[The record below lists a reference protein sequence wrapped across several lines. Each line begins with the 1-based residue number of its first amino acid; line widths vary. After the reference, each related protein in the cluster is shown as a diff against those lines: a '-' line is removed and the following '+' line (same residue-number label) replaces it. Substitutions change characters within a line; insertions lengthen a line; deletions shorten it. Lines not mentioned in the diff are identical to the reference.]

1 MPNIDKNRIS
11 HMTVITR
18 FAPSPTGFLHIGSA
32 RTALFNWLF
41 TRHLGGKFLLRVE
54 DTDKA
59 RSTQEATDAI
69 LTGLQWLGLDWDDEP
84 VFQSK
89 REARHQE
96 IVQQLLDAD
105 KAYYCYCSAEELA
118 EMREKGFNYDRRWR
132 DRTPDEAPKD
142 AKPVVRIKAPL
153 EGETVFND
161 LIQGTIT
168 VPNSQLDDFVILR
181 SDGTPTYML
190 AVVVDDHD
198 MHISHIIRGDDH
210 LSNTY
215 RQSVIYHAME
225 WEMPQVAHMS
235 LIHGPDGKKLSK
247 RHGALGVEAYKEM
260 GYLPEAM
267 CNYLLRLGW
276 SHGDDEII
284 PQDKAI
290 EWFTLDNV
298 GKSPARFDFQKLDNV
313 NAHYIKH
320 ADNSYILTLITPYIE
335 ETLGHTIETQCNNWL
350 NTGIE
355 ELKQRVKNL
364 KELAENALFY
374 ATKNPLTLS
383 EKAQNF
389 HTKDGENILRQLT
402 PILAEQTNW
411 QKDQLFPTV
420 KAWADSQGIKMAN
433 AAQALRGALCY
444 SHISPSMFDVM
455 EVLGKEETLRR
466 IKHLVS

>member
-1 MPNIDKNRIS
+1 
-11 HMTVITR
+11 MTVITR

-41 TRHLGGKFLLRVE
+41 TRHHQGKFLLRVE

-69 LTGLQWLGLDWDDEP
+69 LTGLEWLGLDWDDEP
-84 VFQSK
+84 IYQSE
-89 REARHQE
+89 REVRHQE
-96 IVQQLLDAD
+96 LVQQLLDND
-105 KAYYCYCSAEELA
+105 KAYYCYCSTEELA

-132 DRTPDEAPKD
+132 DHDPSKAPKD
-142 AKPVVRIKAPL
+142 IKPVVRIKAPL
-153 EGETVFND
+153 EGETVFHD

-168 VPNSQLDDFVILR
+168 VPNSQLDDFIILR

-198 MHISHIIRGDDH
+198 MNITHIIRGDDH

-215 RQSVIYHAME
+215 RQFTIYQAMG
-225 WEMPQVAHMS
+225 WDMPEVAHMS

-247 RHGALGVEAYKEM
+247 RHGALGVEAYKDM

-276 SHGDDEII
+276 SHGDDETI

-298 GKSPARFDFQKLDNV
+298 GKSPSRFDFQKLDNL
-313 NAHYIKH
+313 NSHYIKH
-320 ADNSYILTLITPYIE
+320 TDNNRLLELITPKIE
-335 ETLGHTIETQCNNWL
+335 QKLGHAIDPSCLIWL
-350 NTGIE
+350 ENGIE
-355 ELKQRVKNL
+355 NLKQRVKKLN
-364 KELAENALFY
+364 ELSDNAAFL
-374 ATKNPLTLS
+374 ASTVIRPMT
-383 EKAQNF
+383 EEAQNF
-389 HTKDGENILRQLT
+389 HDNDGQALLEKLHTLLKEESPWTKDH
-402 PILAEQTNW
+402 
-411 QKDQLFPTV
+411 LFPLV
-420 KAWADSQGIKMAN
+420 KDWTKSQNIKMAN

-444 SHISPSMFDVM
+444 STISPSMFDVM
-455 EVLGKEETLRR
+455 EILGKEESLRR
-466 IKHLVS
+466 IAYFV